1 VFTRCPASL
10 FHRLQLQSKAC
21 ILTRV
26 ITLFATV
33 TLAAWVM
40 VRYSWDYRMP
50 VCIMVLLAAPA
61 IAVPAVLTGKF
72 VSALLFASVLG
83 LFTPFPTQLSC
94 VRALD
99 MGTTAL
105 VAASPIM
112 FGKSADPLM
121 LKHLAGKV

>member
-1 VFTRCPASL
+1 
-10 FHRLQLQSKAC
+10 
-21 ILTRV
+21 
-26 ITLFATV
+26 
-33 TLAAWVM
+33 
-40 VRYSWDYRMP
+40 
-50 VCIMVLLAAPA
+50 MVLLAAPA

-83 LFTPFPTQLSC
+83 LFTPFLSC